1 MARTP
6 EERVLVA
13 VCEECGREYFFQEG
27 MPDGLACDRC
37 GNQVFRTFEADT
49 APDEVDEEFRE
60 ETERDLAPDDPE
72 GDVVDG
78 DIRDLKRI

>member
-1 MARTP
+1 MANTS
-6 EERVLVA
+6 EDHVLVA
-13 VCEECGREYFFQEG
+13 VCEECGREYFFQEAV
-27 MPDGLACDRC
+27 PEDLACERC

-49 APDEVDEEFRE
+49 VPDEVEDEFRE

-78 DIRDLKRI
+78 DIRDLKNI

>member
-1 MARTP
+1 MANTSDDH
-6 EERVLVA
+6 VLVA
-13 VCEECGREYFFQEG
+13 VCEECGREYFFQETL
-27 MPDGLACDRC
+27 PEDLACERC

-49 APDEVDEEFRE
+49 APDEVDDEFRE

-78 DIRDLKRI
+78 DIRDLKNI